1 MRLHKD
7 VCTVH
12 RHKAEAV
19 RRKENMYNRNEWRI
33 YTAHISGKSMH
44 IYDFTVWTEAHSH
57 DQVSHPYCI
66 SMHGSWPKGRQF
78 SLVRQI
84 QSDFYDK
91 NMFSSFL
98 SCFLLSYILF
108 RGISASYPNCTICE
122 TRTRITSN
130 KLQRTGINRKIV
142 HVISINFP
150 GEFEY
155 CDCEYTIY
163 KNRQKLR
170 EQKI

>member
-1 MRLHKD
+1 MSPLRRVLKNK
-7 VCTVH
+7 T
-12 RHKAEAV
+12 EAALV
-19 RRKENMYNRNEWRI
+19 KEWRK
-33 YTAHISGKSMH
+33 YPAHLSGKSMH
-44 IYDFTVWTEAHSH
+44 IYDLTVWTEAHSH
-57 DQVSHPYCI
+57 DQVSHPHCI
-66 SMHGSWPKGRQF
+66 FKHGSWPKGRQF

-91 NMFSSFL
+91 NMFSLLLFFRSYRLVHSFVAH
-98 SCFLLSYILF
+98 S
-108 RGISASYPNCTICE
+108 NCTICE

-130 KLQRTGINRKIV
+130 KLQRKGINRKIV

-163 KNRQKLR
+163 KKWQKLR